1 MRADV
6 PATAKVLPPSIS
18 FDTMGHGCTYGATM
32 IGEDKV
38 AGIIQELHPQAKISN
53 PLSACKAG
61 LAALGVRQLALV
73 TPYPPEVTLAMR
85 DNLKRAGFDATIV
98 ASFNQSDDFTVARI
112 SQKSVL
118 DAILKAGNSDL
129 CDGVFVS
136 CTSLRTL
143 DILSH
148 AESVL
153 GKPVV
158 SSNQALAWHMMRLS
172 GITYQPEGFGRLF
185 TLR

>member
-1 MRADV
+1 MA
-6 PATAKVLPPSIS
+6 
-18 FDTMGHGCTYGATM
+18 
-32 IGEDKV
+32 
-38 AGIIQELHPQAKISN
+38 
-53 PLSACKAG
+53 
-61 LAALGVRQLALV
+61 VRQLALV

-85 DNLKRAGFDATIV
+85 DNLKKAGFDATIV

-112 SQKSVL
+112 SQQSVL

-172 GITYQPEGFGRLF
+172 GINHQLDGFGRLF
-185 TLR
+185 TLG